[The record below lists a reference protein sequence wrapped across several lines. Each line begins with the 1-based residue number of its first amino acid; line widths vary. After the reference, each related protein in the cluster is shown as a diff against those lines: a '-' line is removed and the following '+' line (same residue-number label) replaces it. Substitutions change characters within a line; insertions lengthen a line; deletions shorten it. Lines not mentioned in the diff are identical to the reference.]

1 MITDSGENPEFLLF
15 NEQRKGVNEKMKNK
29 KGLIIGAVAL
39 IVLIAAFLVIYNIA
53 KPKPS
58 SGNGGQSTQQAAS
71 DTAVNDTDNSG
82 AADTSEADP
91 EAGSKNITIEVK
103 SADGSTTSY
112 SVSTDADYLRQAMDE
127 AEGLTYSG
135 TESEYGMMVEVV
147 NGEQAIYAEDN
158 AYWAFYVNGE
168 YGQYGID
175 SQPVEDGAT
184 YSIVYESA
192 EAFADTEGSKHI
204 IIEVTGSDGNTVT
217 YEVATDAE
225 FLRQA
230 MDEAEGLTYDGTE
243 SDFGMMVETVNGE
256 QAIYAEDN
264 AYWAFYVDGEYGQ
277 YGIDS
282 QPVEDGVTYSIV
294 YEAA

>member
-1 MITDSGENPEFLLF
+1 M
-15 NEQRKGVNEKMKNK
+15 EKK
-29 KGLIIGAVAL
+29 KGLIIGVVAL
-39 IVLIAAFLVIYNIA
+39 VALVVVFLVVYNLN

-58 SGNGGQSTQQAAS
+58 SGSSSSNQQSVA
-71 DTAVNDTDNSG
+71 DNSG
-82 AADTSEADP
+82 SNSNAEDNTEGSNTDNTAAE
-91 EAGSKNITIEVK
+91 SKNITIEVK
-103 SADGSTTSY
+103 DSDGNVTSY
-112 SVSTDADYLRQAMDE
+112 AVSTDADYLRQAMDE
-127 AEGLTYSG
+127 AEGLTYDG
-135 TESEYGMMVEVV
+135 TESDFGMMVEVV
-147 NGEQAIYAEDN
+147 NGQQAIYAVDN

-175 SQPVEDGAT
+175 SQPVNDGDT

-192 EAFADTEGSKHI
+192 DVYAEPEGSKHI
-204 IIEVTGSDGNTVT
+204 IIEVTGSDGTTTT

>member
-1 MITDSGENPEFLLF
+1 M
-15 NEQRKGVNEKMKNK
+15 EKK
-29 KGLIIGAVAL
+29 KGLIIGVAALAALVVVFL
-39 IVLIAAFLVIYNIA
+39 IVYNIN

-58 SGNGGQSTQQAAS
+58 SGSSSSNQQTVA
-71 DTAVNDTDNSG
+71 DNSG
-82 AADTSEADP
+82 SDSNADNSTEGGNTDTTA
-91 EAGSKNITIEVK
+91 AGSKNITIEVK
-103 SADGSTTSY
+103 DSDGNVTSY
-112 SVSTDADYLRQAMDE
+112 AVSTDADYLRQAMDE
-127 AEGLTYSG
+127 ADGLTYSG
-135 TESEYGMMVEVV
+135 TESDWGMMVEVV

-175 SQPVEDGAT
+175 SQPVNDGDT
-184 YSIVYESA
+184 YSIVYEPA
-192 EAFADTEGSKHI
+192 EVIAEPEGSKHI
-204 IIEVTGSDGNTVT
+204 VIEVTGSDGNTVT
-217 YEVATDAE
+217 YEVATDAD

-243 SDFGMMVETVNGE
+243 SDWGMMVETVNGE

>member
-1 MITDSGENPEFLLF
+1 M
-15 NEQRKGVNEKMKNK
+15 QRRKALHEKGVNEKMKNK
-29 KGLIIGAVAL
+29 KGLIIGVCAL
-39 IVLIAAFLVIYNIA
+39 VVLIAAFIVIYNIA

-58 SGNGGQSTQQAAS
+58 SGSAAS
-71 DTAVNDTDNSG
+71 EQQTAQADDSSVTDADSNDAGAEENNSD
-82 AADTSEADP
+82 AA
-91 EAGSKNITIEVK
+91 GNKNIIIEVK
-103 SADGSTTSY
+103 SADGSIVTY
-112 SVSTDADYLRQAMDE
+112 EVSTNADFLRQAMDE
-127 AEGLTYSG
+127 AEGLTYDG
-135 TESEYGMMVEVV
+135 TESEYGMMVETV
-147 NGEQAIYAEDN
+147 NGEKAVYAEDN

-175 SQPVEDGAT
+175 SQPVNDGDT

-192 EAFADTEGSKHI
+192 DASANEAGSKHI

-243 SDFGMMVETVNGE
+243 SEYGMMVETVNGE
-256 QAIYAEDN
+256 KAVYAEDN

>member
-1 MITDSGENPEFLLF
+1 ME
-15 NEQRKGVNEKMKNK
+15 
-29 KGLIIGAVAL
+29 A
-39 IVLIAAFLVIYNIA
+39 A
-53 KPKPS
+53 KPIQIITPKQS
-58 SGNGGQSTQQAAS
+58 KDDDKINFIEEFNINAIRLYDLDYKGCKSCFHCKKIGG
-71 DTAVNDTDNSG
+71 
-82 AADTSEADP
+82 
-91 EAGSKNITIEVK
+91 K
-103 SADGSTTSY
+103 Y
-112 SVSTDADYLRQAMDE
+112 
-127 AEGLTYSG
+127 
-135 TESEYGMMVEVV
+135 
-147 NGEQAIYAEDN
+147 
-158 AYWAFYVNGE
+158 
-168 YGQYGID
+168 
-175 SQPVEDGAT
+175 
-184 YSIVYESA
+184 
-192 EAFADTEGSKHI
+192 
-204 IIEVTGSDGNTVT
+204 

>member
-1 MITDSGENPEFLLF
+1 
-15 NEQRKGVNEKMKNK
+15 MKNK
-29 KGLIIGAVAL
+29 KGLIIGAVSL

-58 SGNGGQSTQQAAS
+58 SRNDGQNTQQAAS
-71 DTAVNDTDNSG
+71 DTAVSDTDNSG

>member
-1 MITDSGENPEFLLF
+1 M
-15 NEQRKGVNEKMKNK
+15 EKK
-29 KGLIIGAVAL
+29 KGLVIGVIVLAALVAVFL
-39 IVLIAAFLVIYNIA
+39 IVYNMA

-58 SGNGGQSTQQAAS
+58 SGSSSENQQTAA
-71 DTAVNDTDNSG
+71 DNSN
-82 AADTSEADP
+82 AQANADADNNEA
-91 EAGSKNITIEVK
+91 EGSNAEGGKHITIEVK
-103 SADGSTTSY
+103 SADGSIVSY
-112 SVSTDADYLRQAMDE
+112 DVATDADYLRQAMDE
-127 AEGLTYSG
+127 ADGLTYSG

-147 NGEQAIYAEDN
+147 NGEQAVYAEDN

-175 SQPVEDGAT
+175 TQPVNDGDK

-192 EAFADTEGSKHI
+192 VAYVEEGSKHI
-204 IIEVTGSDGNTVT
+204 TIEVTGADGTTVT
-217 YEVATDAE
+217 YEVATDADY
-225 FLRQA
+225 LRQA
-230 MDEAEGLTYDGTE
+230 MDETEGLTYSGTE
-243 SDFGMMVETVNGE
+243 SEYGMMVEIVNGE

-282 QPVEDGVTYSIV
+282 QPVEDGSTYSIV

>member
-1 MITDSGENPEFLLF
+1 LITDSGENPEFLLF

-39 IVLIAAFLVIYNIA
+39 VVLIAAFLVIYNIA

-58 SGNGGQSTQQAAS
+58 SGNDGQNTQQAAS
-71 DTAVNDTDNSG
+71 DTAVSDTDNSG
-82 AADTSEADP
+82 AADTSEAAP

-112 SVSTDADYLRQAMDE
+112 SVSTNADYLRQAMDE

-230 MDEAEGLTYDGTE
+230 MDETEGLTYDGTE